1 VDSMRD
7 RWNALPRSMRRSPYI
22 ALGALFVLVAS
33 ACGSDDTTDTNATA
47 MPEVTATAT
56 DTSEAATAEA
66 ATGEEGRVAQVGDTV
81 QVHYRGTLDDG
92 SEFDSSAGREPL
104 EFTVGSGQVI
114 PGFDSAVVGL
124 TVGDKVEVRL
134 EPADAY
140 GEHTDERVVTVPKDQ
155 APEGL
160 EVGQQV
166 MLGQAPA
173 TVIEI
178 NDEVVIVDANHPL
191 AGQALTFE
199 IELVSIS

>member
-1 VDSMRD
+1 MFS
-7 RWNALPRSMRRSPYI
+7 
-22 ALGALFVLVAS
+22 VAIGVIS
-33 ACGSDDTTDTNATA
+33 VSAACGSDGEGTSTPTA
-47 MPEVTATAT
+47 SPAITSTEAVATAT
-56 DTSEAATAEA
+56 TEGT

-92 SEFDSSAGREPL
+92 SEFDSSAGRDPL

-114 PGFDSAVVGL
+114 SGFDSAVVGL
-124 TVGDKVEVRL
+124 AVGDKVEVRL

-140 GEHTDERVVTVPKDQ
+140 GERTDQAVITVPKEQ

-166 MLGQAPA
+166 MLGQTPA
-173 TVIEI
+173 TVTEI
-178 NDEVVIVDANHPL
+178 TDESVVVDANHPL

>member
-1 VDSMRD
+1 MTN
-7 RWNALPRSMRRSPYI
+7 RWVPLPDGRRWSRIVSRS
-22 ALGALFVLVAS
+22 ALFGLAIGVLSVAV
-33 ACGSDDTTDTNATA
+33 ACGSDGEGTSTPTA
-47 MPEVTATAT
+47 SPTSTEVA
-56 DTSEAATAEA
+56 AATSDAA

-92 SEFDSSAGREPL
+92 SEFDSSAGRDPL
-104 EFTVGSGQVI
+104 TFTVGSGQVI
-114 PGFDSAVVGL
+114 PGFDNAVVGL
-124 TVGDKVEVRL
+124 AVGDKVEVRL
-134 EPADAY
+134 DADDAY
-140 GEHTDERVVTVPKDQ
+140 GERTEERVITVPKDQ

-173 TVIEI
+173 TVVEI
-178 NDEVVIVDANHPL
+178 TDESVVVDANHPL